1 MTFIE
6 QAEGHGLA
14 GKDKFGGSF
23 PACVKVVLVTG
34 MPGCGKEEFV
44 RAAEE
49 RGFAIVRMGDT
60 VRRDAARRNVGT
72 TDDAIGGFAHAEREK
87 HAYGVWAERTLPRV
101 RGDRVLIDGLRGTA
115 ELEVFRKAFG
125 DSLHVVAIHASPK
138 VRFARLRSRNRSDA
152 PAAWEEFLVRD
163 QRELEWGLGNVIA
176 TASTMIVNDGDL
188 ATFRQQAGAIL
199 DATAA
204 GTNHVPQH

>member
-1 MTFIE
+1 M
-6 QAEGHGLA
+6 
-14 GKDKFGGSF
+14 
-23 PACVKVVLVTG
+23 KVVLVTG

-60 VRRDAARRNVGT
+60 VRGEAARQNVGR

-87 HAYGVWAERTLPRV
+87 HGYGVWAERTLSRV
-101 RGDRVLIDGLRGTA
+101 RGDRVLVDGLRGTA

-125 DSLHVVAIHASPK
+125 NSLHVVAIHASPK
-138 VRFARLRSRNRSDA
+138 ARFARLRSRNRSDA
-152 PAAWEEFLVRD
+152 PEAWDEFLIRD
-163 QRELEWGLGNVIA
+163 QRELAWGLGNAIA
-176 TASTMIVNDGDL
+176 TAGTMIVNEGNL
-188 ATFRQQAGAIL
+188 ATFRERAGAVL
-199 DATAA
+199 DAIAA